1 MNFEKSAIQ
10 LQLTTWLLRKTATS
24 GVRRV
29 ASLAAAI
36 ASEIGSVRN
45 ENQDRAIIARGGDR
59 QGREYA
65 ILAVA
70 DGIGGMR
77 EGATCAAIALST
89 FLAAI
94 DQAAQLSAEA
104 SSNEWIERAVNDSN
118 EAIFSKFRGDGGST
132 LVALLVRPGHP
143 VCWLSVG
150 DSRVYGSNGKH
161 LTQISVD
168 DTIAGQLGK
177 YFDAGSDQSKL
188 LQFIGMGIELEPHV
202 SSVDSRNVDALIL
215 TTDGIH
221 FLAPS
226 PDWLGQ
232 VVEHAPDP
240 GVCVKR
246 LVDLAKW
253 CGGPDNATAAMISML
268 PDREHGERPTYH
280 CLEVW
285 DAFGDLQ
292 IIPHVTKQD
301 ELASHQSRPVI
312 RQSSASMPGG
322 GLAPAVLETT
332 VDSNLL
338 RREKV
343 TSKTRRG
350 RKLQKT
356 KNSIAKKNK
365 PASKSDKTPTPQLL
379 MEFPKKSG

>member
-10 LQLTTWLLRKTATS
+10 NQLTAWLLRKTATS

-77 EGATCAAIALST
+77 DGATCAAIALGT

-94 DQAAQLSAEA
+94 DQAALLGAEA
-104 SSNEWIERAVNDSN
+104 PSNEWIERAVNASN
-118 EAIFSKFRGDGGST
+118 EAVFAKFRGDGGST

-143 VCWLSVG
+143 VFWLSVG
-150 DSRVYGSNGKH
+150 DSRVYSSNGKH

-177 YFDAGSDQSKL
+177 HVDTGSDQSKL
-188 LQFIGMGIELEPHV
+188 LQFIGMGVELEPHV
-202 SSVDSRNVDALIL
+202 SRIDGGNVEALIL

-221 FLAPS
+221 FLAPA

-268 PDREHGERPTYH
+268 PEYELGERPTYR

-292 IIPHVTKQD
+292 IIPSVTGQ
-301 ELASHQSRPVI
+301 EEYTRHQPPPVI
-312 RQSSASMPGG
+312 RQSSGSVAGALVPVV
-322 GLAPAVLETT
+322 PTT
-332 VDSNLL
+332 IENSNLPKQ
-338 RREKV
+338 EKEP
-343 TSKTRRG
+343 SKTRRS
-350 RKLQKT
+350 KKTQKT
-356 KNSIAKKNK
+356 KNLGAKKNK
-365 PASKSDKTPTPQLL
+365 TASKSDKSPMPQLL